1 MLTHH
6 GNTNHIFW
14 YNLSDISV
22 CSQAEDDFFKVL
34 HRRAAIR
41 REKKKSNVKETIIT
55 HKRSPQLFELSL
67 QKNCL
72 LLGGSKYI
80 PLGPEVPTL
89 G

>member
-1 MLTHH
+1 MVTRITSS
-6 GNTNHIFW
+6 G

-34 HRRAAIR
+34 HRRAATTGKI
-41 REKKKSNVKETIIT
+41 KIKSNMKETIIT

-89 G
+89 ERD